1 MRADDTVARLNSF
14 LFCVGEGMGAG
25 GAAGGNGGA
34 GMSGAGGNTV
44 DTRSVLGAGG
54 AGGAGGAVVLA
65 GGSERVGGAGDREAL
80 RERVD
85 E

>member
-1 MRADDTVARLNSF
+1 MRAGDTVARLNSF
-14 LFCVGEGMGAG
+14 LFCVGAGMGAG

-34 GMSGAGGNTV
+34 GVSGAGGNTV
-44 DTRSVLGAGG
+44 DTRSVL
-54 AGGAGGAVVLA
+54 GAGGAVVLA

>member
-1 MRADDTVARLNSF
+1 MRAGDTVARLNSF

-25 GAAGGNGGA
+25 GAAGGNCGA

-44 DTRSVLGAGG
+44 DTRSVLGVGG
-54 AGGAGGAVVLA
+54 AGSAVVLA
-65 GGSERVGGAGDREAL
+65 GGSERVGGARDREEL
-80 RERVD
+80 CERVD

>member
-1 MRADDTVARLNSF
+1 MRAGDTVARLNSF

-25 GAAGGNGGA
+25 GGA

-54 AGGAGGAVVLA
+54 AGGAVVLA
-65 GGSERVGGAGDREAL
+65 GGSERVGGARDREEL
-80 RERVD
+80 CERVD

>member
-1 MRADDTVARLNSF
+1 MRAGDTVARLNSF

-44 DTRSVLGAGG
+44 DTRSVLGA
-54 AGGAGGAVVLA
+54 VVLA